1 MDIFVG
7 NIPANTTVVDLKKFF
22 KGFDK
27 KAVFEIKRLN
37 GKHDLVTFGLV
48 TIYSDR
54 LANKAIKRL
63 HMKKLRGKPVIVRE
77 FTHRA
82 GGNERRQLG
91 WRNKLWLGE
100 ERRQSDR
107 RSVRK
112 ESSKDFDS
120 YAA

>member
-7 NIPANTTVVDLKKFF
+7 NIPGNTTVVDLKKFF

-27 KAVFEIKRLN
+27 NAVFEIKRLA
-37 GKHDLVTFGLV
+37 GKNDAVTFGLV
-48 TIYSDR
+48 TIHTER
-54 LANKAIKRL
+54 LAVKAIKRL
-63 HMKKLRGKPVIVRE
+63 HMKKLNGKPVVVRE

-82 GGNERRQLG
+82 GGNDRRQLG

-107 RSVRK
+107 RDARK
-112 ESSKDFDS
+112 DQKKAFDS

>member
-7 NIPANTTVVDLKKFF
+7 NIPGNTTVVDLKKFF

-27 KAVFEIKRLN
+27 NAVFEVKRLTGRN
-37 GKHDLVTFGLV
+37 DVVTFGLV
-48 TIYSDR
+48 TIHSDR
-54 LANKAIKRL
+54 LAAKAIKRL
-63 HMKKLRGKPVIVRE
+63 HMKKLNGKPVVVRE

-82 GGNERRQLG
+82 GGNDRRQLG

-107 RSVRK
+107 RDVRK
-112 ESSKDFDS
+112 DQKKAFDS